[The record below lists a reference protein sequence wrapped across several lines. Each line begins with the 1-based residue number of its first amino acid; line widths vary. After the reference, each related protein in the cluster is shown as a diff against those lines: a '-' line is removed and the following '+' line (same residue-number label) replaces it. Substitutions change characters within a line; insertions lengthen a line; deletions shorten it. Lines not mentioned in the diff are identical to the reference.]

1 MSEIQFLS
9 IMDFNK
15 IIKNG
20 VAVIDFSTPWSS
32 PCRLQLETI
41 KQLEKAYNGRATFLA
56 LNLDNNVEIAL
67 NLAIQSVPSVIVF
80 KNGKEIRRFVGLQP
94 NGIIQEAVDRALYLK
109 G

>member
-9 IMDFNK
+9 VTDFNK
-15 IIKNG
+15 IIVNG
-20 VAVIDFSTPWSS
+20 VVVIDFSAPWSS
-32 PCRLQLETI
+32 PCRLQTEII
-41 KQLEKAYNGRATFLA
+41 KQLEKAYNGKATFLA
-56 LNLDNNVEIAL
+56 LNLDKNAEIAL

-94 NGIIQEAVDRALYLK
+94 NGIIQEAVDRALHLR